1 MFCLTEMLTVLFVVS
16 GVSMISSLCCDGS
29 AQGSSVSASTSAT
42 IVTADFSVATDQP
55 LLKDKIG
62 VYQTPFM
69 GTAGIAPLISMQ
81 PFLVEAG
88 VRDLRYETAWGKP
101 DAFAYTQIKGTST
114 APTIDFSQLD
124 PFLAMLQANGV
135 EPLLAVGYDPLPL
148 QPCKATTTTCWQSPP
163 SNYSGWKSILRQVSA
178 HYSAA
183 LGISGVQYEMWNEPD
198 MASGTVKTFFS
209 GSQADY
215 GNVYRYGVAG
225 VKSGVSNAAR
235 VADALVGGPAIAY
248 DTTYLTQS
256 GMLQQPVDFFSIHA
270 YANYSRQI
278 SALHSAVVTTRP
290 LYMTE
295 YDSYATQGIADPN
308 STHAGAM
315 QFFADVN
322 RMLEDPDVPKVYW
335 AQWIDDRDGMITNSL
350 HRKAIFNA
358 YKIYETMLP
367 VDRVRSTISAT
378 STGIGTMAGADAH
391 TVGIVVWNT
400 SRVAQSVV
408 VQLNNLP
415 FAKGTLT
422 QWYIDQNHASLEDH
436 APENLTRGGDSSA
449 KVTARSTT
457 WTGTI
462 QPQSLVY
469 VQATDN
475 KASLLTANKIGAYAG
490 DHFYFASHPGVAYAD
505 FDPATSIARVGMGS
519 AAMGAA
525 VAANIY
531 DLPSASSKLTV
542 NVTKSGPFSVNSVN
556 SLFGVRVDFQSTS
569 GAYDKAVLYTDGA
582 LYNSQRILAMP
593 WGKATAVPDSV
604 KSYIG
609 ESFSIDFA
617 ADAPSDW
624 NGRRVIITPIL
635 VDAGVES
642 KARMQFTLVP

>member
-1 MFCLTEMLTVLFVVS
+1 MFDLPGMLKVLFVVS
-16 GVSMISSLCCDGS
+16 GVSMISSLGCDGHAQRSS
-29 AQGSSVSASTSAT
+29 ALVRTSLT
-42 IVTADFSVATDQP
+42 IVTADFSIATDQP

-69 GTAGIAPLISMQ
+69 GTAGIAPLISME

-101 DAFAYTQIKGTST
+101 DVFAYTQIGGTAT
-114 APTIDFSQLD
+114 APAVDFSQLD
-124 PFLAMLQANGV
+124 PFLIMLHANGV
-135 EPLLAVGYDPLPL
+135 KPLLAVGYDPLPL
-148 QPCKATTTTCWQSPP
+148 QSCKSTATNCWQHPP
-163 SNYSGWKSILRQVSA
+163 SNDRGWQSILRQVSA
-178 HYSAA
+178 HYSAG

-198 MASGTVKTFFS
+198 MAVGTIKTFFS
-209 GSQADY
+209 GSQANY
-215 GNVYRYGVAG
+215 GTIYRYGVAG
-225 VKSGVSNAAR
+225 VKSGVTNAGD

-256 GMLQQPVDFFSIHA
+256 GMLQQPADFFSIHA
-270 YANYSRQI
+270 YANYSHQI
-278 SALHSAVVTTRP
+278 SALRSVVKSTAP

-295 YDSYATQGIADPN
+295 YGSYATQGITDPN

-315 QFFADVN
+315 QFFVDVN
-322 RMLEDPDVPKVYW
+322 LMLNDPDVPKIYW
-335 AQWIDDRDGMITNSL
+335 AQWIDDSDGMITNAL

-367 VDRVRSTISAT
+367 VDRVRSAIST
-378 STGIGTMAGADAH
+378 MSTGIGTMAGGDAH
-391 TVGIVVWNT
+391 TAGIVVWNT
-400 SRVAQSVV
+400 SHVAQPIV

-415 FAKGTLT
+415 FAKGVLT

-436 APENLTRGGDSSA
+436 APENLTLGGDSSA
-449 KVTARSTT
+449 KVTASSAT
-457 WTGTI
+457 WSGTI
-462 QPQSLVY
+462 QPQSLIY
-469 VQATDN
+469 VHATDS
-475 KASLLTANKIGAYAG
+475 KASLLKVNKIGAYAG